1 VREAAFGSLFEFI
14 RNGLN
19 VRQDKSG
26 EGVPIARI
34 ETISQSVVDP
44 TRVGFAGLTQRDAS
58 GWLLEVGDILF
69 SHINSVEHIGKCARY
84 RGAPAQLVHGMNLL
98 CLRSRQDQLTPEFA
112 VRLIQSPKFRA
123 SLQPF
128 VNKAVNQASISIGNL
143 KGIPVSVP
151 PPAEQRQI
159 VATLDQ
165 IDELRTKRRRAIAL
179 LDDLAQ
185 AIFLGLFGDPMANPK
200 GWPVR
205 RVSDFGRV
213 VIGNTP
219 PREDAANYG
228 GGIEWIKSDN
238 IDPRFTYV
246 TEASERLSEA
256 GAARARRVPE
266 GAVLVTCI
274 AGTPAGIGNAAL
286 TDREVAF
293 NQQINAI
300 VPSGTD
306 PRFLLALIRAG
317 KKLVQ
322 AASTG
327 SMKGLVSKSRLEA
340 VQFPEPPLPLQQA
353 FATRISAIESY
364 KAHHHVQLARLDELF
379 ASVQHKAFRGELA
392 LTPGP

>member
-1 VREAAFGSLFEFI
+1 MREAAFGSLFEFI

-26 EGVPIARI
+26 EGIPITRI

-44 TRVGFAGLTQRDAS
+44 TRVGFAGLTDRDVS

-84 RGAPAQLVHGMNLL
+84 SGAPAQLVHGMNLL
-98 CLRSRQDQLTPEFA
+98 CLRSRQDQISPEFA

-128 VNKAVNQASISIGNL
+128 VNKAVNQASISVGNL
-143 KGIPVSVP
+143 KGISVSVP
-151 PPAEQRQI
+151 SLDEQRHI
-159 VATLDQ
+159 AATLDQ
-165 IDELRTKRRRAIAL
+165 VDELRTKRRRAIAL

-185 AIFLGLFGDPMANPK
+185 AVFLDMFGDPMTNPK
-200 GWPVR
+200 GWPAK

-213 VIGNTP
+213 VTGNTP
-219 PREDAANYG
+219 PRGDATNFG
-228 GGIEWIKSDN
+228 SGIEWIKSDN
-238 IDPRFTYV
+238 IDPKITCV
-246 TEASERLSEA
+246 TEATERLSEA
-256 GAARARRVPE
+256 GAARGRLVPA

-274 AGTPAGIGNAAL
+274 AGAPNTIGNAAL
-286 TDREVAF
+286 ADREVAF

-300 VPSGTD
+300 VPNGTD
-306 PRFLLALIRAG
+306 SQFLLAQIRAG

-322 AASTG
+322 SASTG
-327 SMKGLVSKSRLEA
+327 GMKGLVSKSRLEA

-353 FATRISAIESY
+353 FAARISAIESC
-364 KAHHHVQLARLDELF
+364 KTHHRAQLTRLDELF
-379 ASVQHKAFRGELA
+379 ASTQHKAFRGEL
-392 LTPGP
+392 PR